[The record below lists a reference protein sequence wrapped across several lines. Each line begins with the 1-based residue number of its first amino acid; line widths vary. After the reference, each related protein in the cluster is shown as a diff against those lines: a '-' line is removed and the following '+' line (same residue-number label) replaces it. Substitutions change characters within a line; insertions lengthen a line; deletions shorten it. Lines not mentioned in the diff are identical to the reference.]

1 MSGRM
6 SMLVMSLVFATFS
19 ATAIAHGQAAPADN
33 ASGRDRLPGGLINP
47 LAAQPLEAMSA
58 TRDRPLFSPTRRP
71 PPPPPQIVAAPPPPP
86 PPPEPPSVLLVGV
99 VMDGEE
105 AKALVRF
112 TAVNKV
118 IHAKIGDD
126 IEGWKVA
133 QIEGR
138 KLVLSLDG
146 RLATFTMFSG
156 DRKEAPKPATV
167 SRSGDDKGSAAQ
179 NNVLQNQTQRG
190 EAQSQQPQT
199 SRSSGSRRH
208 RRERQ

>member
-1 MSGRM
+1 MSGRIITAI
-6 SMLVMSLVFATFS
+6 VSLVLASFS
-19 ATAIAHGQAAPADN
+19 VTAVAHGQAAPADN

-47 LAAQPLEAMSA
+47 LAAQSLEGLAA

-112 TAVNKV
+112 TTVNKV
-118 IHAKIGDD
+118 IHARIGDD

-156 DRKEAPKPATV
+156 ERAKEPPKPV
-167 SRSGDDKGSAAQ
+167 SASRPGDSKDSAVQ
-179 NNVLQNQTQRG
+179 GNVSQTQPQRS
-190 EAQSQQPQT
+190 EAQSQQPQA
-199 SRSSGSRRH
+199 SRSSRRH

>member
-1 MSGRM
+1 MSGRITIAV
-6 SMLVMSLVFATFS
+6 LSLALAAFGATPF
-19 ATAIAHGQAAPADN
+19 AHGQAAPGDN

-47 LAAQPLEAMSA
+47 LAAQPLDALAA

-112 TAVNKV
+112 TTVNKV

-156 DRKEAPKPATV
+156 ERKELPKPA
-167 SRSGDDKGSAAQ
+167 SAAGPGDSKGSAAQ
-179 NNVLQNQTQRG
+179 SNVSQSQPQRS
-190 EAQSQQPQT
+190 EAQSQQPQA
-199 SRSSGSRRH
+199 SRPSGSRRH